1 MNANAASPK
10 KRKGFI
16 KTSTLV
22 LFAFA
27 TAFFPRL
34 LRAAPLNFLHFAT
47 VPLAFGVALFQT
59 RTKDRKQISITKE
72 LLGGIYLFFTI
83 SFASALWNG
92 AGAINA
98 VLGFLLL
105 VEPFMLLVAI
115 TCIPMSPEIF
125 ERIRSW
131 MTGFV
136 FFHLFLVYVQY
147 ALGFCHLP
155 GDCDNIQGVFY
166 RSGSGH
172 VVGAS
177 ISCTFGVHYLLTTK
191 HRPLWLRALVFIIAF
206 GNIQLADAKQVL
218 LLFVVGFV
226 ILTLTNFKNPG
237 KTILYIIGAVVFCI
251 VFFWA
256 IYNIPALSAFTVW
269 IRPDMY
275 GSDGEATKLKLSG
288 IRITLTYFR
297 SPVNWLLGL
306 GPGHTIGRLGG
317 WMLRDYSALLA
328 PLGATRV
335 PFGETTPVSEKVWAY
350 VASSWLAEASSMFAP
365 FVGWAGIW
373 GDFGFLGLGAYLY
386 LCSIVWRRVCV
397 DDLPRYYMLTVLV
410 CGLIFTQMEEPAYM
424 LYIASLIGLH
434 WQEHQS
440 NKKKYEESLQQSLP
454 DSTA

>member
-1 MNANAASPK
+1 MNSQTAFPTK
-10 KRKGFI
+10 KKGFV

-34 LRAAPLNFLHFAT
+34 LRAAPLNFVHFAT

-59 RTKDRKQISITKE
+59 RTKDPKQISITRE
-72 LLGGIYLFFTI
+72 LLGGLYLFFTI

-98 VLGFLLL
+98 ILGFLLL
-105 VEPFMLLVAI
+105 AEPFMLLTAI
-115 TCIPMSPEIF
+115 VCIPMSPAIF
-125 ERIRSW
+125 ERVRSW
-131 MTGFV
+131 MVGFV
-136 FFHLFLVYVQY
+136 GFHLFLVYAQY

-172 VVGAS
+172 VVGSS
-177 ISCTFGVHYLLTTK
+177 ISCTFGIYYLLTAK
-191 HRPLWLRALVFIIAF
+191 HRPIWLRILVFLLAF

-218 LLFVVGFV
+218 LMFIVGF
-226 ILTLTNFKNPG
+226 IIISLINIKNPLR
-237 KTILYIIGAVVFCI
+237 TILYLIGITIFII
-251 VFFWA
+251 VFSWA
-256 IYNIPALSAFTVW
+256 IQNIEALSAFNTW
-269 IRPDMY
+269 NRPEMY
-275 GSDGEATKLKLSG
+275 GPDGEATKLKLSG
-288 IRITLTYFR
+288 IRIVLTYFH

-317 WMLRDYSALLA
+317 WMLRDYSSLLS

-335 PFGETTPVSEKVWAY
+335 PFGETVPVSELVWAY
-350 VASSWLAEASSMFAP
+350 MASSWLANGSSMFAP
-365 FVGWAGIW
+365 FIGWAAIW

-386 LCSIVWRRVCV
+386 LCSIVWRRICP
-397 DDLPRYYMLTVLV
+397 DDLPKYFMLTVFV

-424 LYIASLIGLH
+424 LYIATVIGLR
-434 WQEHQS
+434 WQEHES
-440 NKKKYEESLQQSLP
+440 NKKKYEESIQQSLP
-454 DSTA
+454 ISTE